1 MRSFAVTKER
11 HTSWLGVGT
20 LEMAGQK
27 NVCRNS
33 YCLQRNLRVSL
44 QFCQRQANCIAHC
57 CPCLSSLLVV
67 AVVIVC
73 RCRSSSFVLCVHL
86 CRRCWSSSSSV
97 VVVHCFQISDVNSK
111 HQLSFDCCLFI
122 TQAVSLFV
130 IVVGLRCC
138 CWLSSV
144 VIVSCRCSLL
154 LLFII
159 VIVRRL
165 SR

>member
-1 MRSFAVTKER
+1 MQSFAVTKEWR
-11 HTSWLGVGT
+11 TSWLGVGT

-27 NVCRNS
+27 NTCRNS
-33 YCLQRNLRVSL
+33 YCLQRNSRVSL
-44 QFCQRQANCIAHC
+44 QFCQRHSNCIAHC
-57 CPCLSSLLVV
+57 CCCLSSLLVV
-67 AVVIVC
+67 AVVIAR
-73 RCRSSSFVLCVHL
+73 RCRSSSFVLCVHH

-97 VVVHCFQISDVNSK
+97 VVFHQFQISDINSK

-122 TQAVSLFV
+122 TQSVSLFV

-154 LLFII
+154 LLFIV